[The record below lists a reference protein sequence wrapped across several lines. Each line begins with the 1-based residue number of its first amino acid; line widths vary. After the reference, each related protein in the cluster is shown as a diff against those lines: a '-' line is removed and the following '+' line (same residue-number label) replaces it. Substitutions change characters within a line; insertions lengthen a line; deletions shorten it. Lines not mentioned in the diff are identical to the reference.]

1 MTDMPYFLDT
11 DYLTHVLKDALH
23 QASPTGM
30 TDGMATLIEQ
40 ELLKLGLSSSRT
52 LRGAV
57 KAVIPGGQSELPA
70 LAFSA
75 HMDTLGAM
83 VRQVKE
89 NGRLAV
95 APIGTWSARFAEGA
109 RVSVIKEDGGA
120 IRGTILPLRASG
132 HRYSKEVDTQP
143 SDWDNL
149 EVRLDVDSEQSQTTL
164 ALGIEVGD
172 FVCVDPQ
179 PEFNG
184 EYINSRFLD
193 NKAAIASLLTSVKAL
208 MDHQLTPKRDI
219 HLYFTNSE
227 EVGTGAG
234 HIVANNVGDLV
245 AIDLAV
251 MGPGQSSHPKGVTL
265 AMMDLSGPYNRHL
278 IRDLE
283 SVCNAKDI
291 AYSKDIFRYYYSDTH
306 SATIAG
312 ADCRMALICYACDS
326 SHGWERTHQQSL
338 LSVSQLAFYMMQR

>member
-1 MTDMPYFLDT
+1 MTDPLYSLDNS
-11 DYLTHVLKDALH
+11 YLINILKGAL
-23 QASPTGM
+23 QQSSPTGM
-30 TDGMATLIEQ
+30 TDSMAEFIQ
-40 ELLKLGLSSSRT
+40 KELLNLGISSSRT
-52 LRGAV
+52 RRGAL
-57 KAVIPGGQSELPA
+57 KAVIPGHHSSLPA

-83 VRQVKE
+83 VRQVKD
-89 NGRLAV
+89 NARLAI

-109 RVSVIKEDGGA
+109 RVSVITTKAEV

-132 HRYSKEVDTQP
+132 HRYNKEVDTQP

-149 EVRLDVDSEQSQTTL
+149 EVRLDVDAAEPEAIL
-164 ALGIEVGD
+164 ALGLEVGD
-172 FVCVDPQ
+172 FICVDPQ

-184 EYINSRFLD
+184 DYINSRFLD
-193 NKAAIASLLTSVKAL
+193 NKAAIAALLTSVKAL
-208 MDHQLTPKRDI
+208 IDYQLTPNRDI

-234 HIVANNVGDLV
+234 HIVAPNVGDLV

-278 IRDLE
+278 IRDMQSLCTE
-283 SVCNAKDI
+283 NNI

-338 LSVSQLAFYMMQR
+338 LSVSQLAFYLMQN